1 MNKKVIRIL
10 QIASITFIWIF
21 VIAID
26 TWILSLLRVAQQLHD
41 ALNASIAIG
50 LIAIPLFLTIAG
62 MLTYVFV
69 GLQKYRVED
78 DDLAAA
84 KRQGSG

>member
-1 MNKKVIRIL
+1 MNKKLIRSL

-26 TWILSLLRVAQQLHD
+26 TWILSLLRVARQLHD

-69 GLQKYRVED
+69 GLQKHRID
-78 DDLAAA
+78 
-84 KRQGSG
+84 KG

>member
-1 MNKKVIRIL
+1 MNKKTIRIL
-10 QIASITFIWIF
+10 QVASIAFIWIF

-26 TWILSLLRVAQQLHD
+26 AWILSLLRVAQQLQD

-69 GLQKYRVED
+69 GLQKHRID
-78 DDLAAA
+78 
-84 KRQGSG
+84 KG